1 MTTTSSKDLRLT
13 GIIEEIYSGDYQLP
27 EFQRDYVWKDSNV
40 KSLFES
46 VLLGHPI
53 GSLLILELNKEDPI
67 FAWTNFNGIY
77 PEDNRKLEYE
87 GENKLPP
94 SFLVLDGQQRL
105 TSLSKLTDTN
115 SEKIWFLDLIKLK
128 DSWINFG
135 SPTEDENIKKWIE
148 TDVDI
153 VSALSRKKKTDD
165 PEKEL
170 RGKKKLMPLKILK
183 NKTLFSNSIN
193 EIRDSITE
201 KNAEIKYEIKNYKSL
216 GIKASKD
223 ELEKLIDENEI
234 WLKFLSAPLMRLF
247 DNYYD
252 YNMPCVIVS
261 EKMGISGVCK
271 VFTKIN
277 TSGIALGAF
286 DLLVAVM
293 YPKKIPIKQKFE
305 DAMESF
311 PLVKILDEDAKR
323 YLLQTIALFEGLSP
337 KTAGL
342 PEVLKPEH
350 IDKSWNTACSSLQIA
365 CEELDVYCGSAL
377 SKGSD
382 RFLVYSPLVASAAV
396 VLHKFPIRILD
407 SNIKLLRQQKLQA
420 WYFGS
425 GVRDRYSDGTDAK
438 QNQDIKEMSAWFASP
453 SFDADMPKWL
463 EELFADFNNVSK
475 NSSLGKAILSMI
487 NLKRPKDFYSINDV
501 GPYAIEPCDLHHIFP
516 RAALRDKVM
525 SERNLQDKNV
535 ADRILKNEYQVDSVF
550 NQTWILSE
558 TNRNIISDD
567 LPSVYLNKIITQYG
581 GGDTGK
587 NKLID
592 VMRDHIIN
600 KAGLEALL
608 MDDYFKFI
616 EERKKMMKNEFKT
629 TGFLRNLIDQETVD
643 D

>member
-1 MTTTSSKDLRLT
+1 MATTSSKDLRLT
-13 GIIEEIYSGDYQLP
+13 GIIDDIYSGDYQLP

-53 GSLLILELNKEDPI
+53 GSLLILELNKENPL

-87 GENKLPP
+87 GENRLPP
-94 SFLVLDGQQRL
+94 NFLVLDGQQRL

-115 SEKIWFLDLIKLK
+115 GDKIWFLDLVKIK

-135 SPTEDENIKKWIE
+135 KPLEDESIKKWIE

-153 VSALSRKKKTDD
+153 VSSLSKRKKSDD

-170 RGKKKLMPLKILK
+170 RSKKRLMPLKILK
-183 NKTLFSNSIN
+183 NKTSFSTSIN
-193 EIRDSITE
+193 EIRDVITE

-216 GIKASKD
+216 GLKISKD
-223 ELEKLIDENEI
+223 ELENLIVENEI

-311 PLVKILDEDAKR
+311 PLVKVLDEDSKR
-323 YLLQTIALFEGLSP
+323 HLLQTIALFENVSP
-337 KTAGL
+337 KTALL

-350 IDKSWNTACSSLQIA
+350 IDRSWDKACNALQIA
-365 CEELDVYCGSAL
+365 CEELDTYCGSAL
-377 SKGSD
+377 SKGND
-382 RFLVYSPLVASAAV
+382 KFLVYSPLVASAAV
-396 VLHKFPIRILD
+396 VLHNNPIRIID
-407 SNIKLLRQQKLQA
+407 SNIKLLRQHKLQA
-420 WYFGS
+420 WYFGA
-425 GVRDRYSDGTDAK
+425 GVADRYSDGTDSK
-438 QNQDIKEMSAWFASP
+438 QNQDIKEMSAWLSSP
-453 SFDADMPKWL
+453 SFDENMPKWL
-463 EELFADFNNVSK
+463 EELFADFNATK

-487 NLKRPKDFYSINDV
+487 NLKRPKDFYSIKDV
-501 GPYAIEPCDLHHIFP
+501 GPYAIDPCDLHHIFP
-516 RAALRDKVM
+516 RAALRNKVM
-525 SERNLQDKNV
+525 LERNIQDKNI
-535 ADRILKNEYQVDSVF
+535 ADKILKNEYQVDSVL
-550 NQTWILSE
+550 NLTWILSE

-567 LPSVYLNKIITQYG
+567 LPSVYLNKIMTQYG
-581 GGDTGK
+581 GANTGRQK
-587 NKLID
+587 IID
-592 VMRDHIIN
+592 VMRDHAIN
-600 KAGLEALL
+600 EDALNALL
-608 MDDYFKFI
+608 EDDYFKFI
-616 EERKKMMKNEFKT
+616 EERKKTLKYEFKT
-629 TGFLRNLIDQETVD
+629 TGFVRNLIDQDRD
-643 D
+643 DD